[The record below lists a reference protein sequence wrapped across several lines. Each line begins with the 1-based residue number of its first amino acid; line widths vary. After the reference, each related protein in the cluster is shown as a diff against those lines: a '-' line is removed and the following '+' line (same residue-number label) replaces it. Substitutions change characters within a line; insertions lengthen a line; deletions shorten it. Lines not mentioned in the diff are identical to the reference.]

1 MMHIDEPESLKSQ
14 YRQAKDPKDWIV
26 KNAQT
31 LACTPWELGTWLQ
44 EHGEEVE
51 KVGLLAGNPAYKWR
65 DRKEAKKPESTEPTE
80 SLTLTPTVLSVI
92 RKYMSAYQ
100 DAPDTVTADRMA
112 VALDVIL
119 ALLGQ

>member
-14 YRQAKDPKDWIV
+14 YRQAKDPKDWII

-31 LACTPWELGTWLQ
+31 LAYTPWELGTWLQ

-51 KVGLLAGNPAYKWR
+51 KVGFLAGNPAYKWR
-65 DRKEAKKPESTEPTE
+65 DRKKPEPTEPTE
-80 SLTLTPTVLSVI
+80 LLTLTPTVLSVI